1 MRPGFGPTTPAGPP
15 GKGVKPVAPQ
25 FFVDPKK
32 GEVNE
37 LKILLKNCL
46 SEKDE
51 KKRRDVVKKVIAF
64 MTLGIDVSRLFTEM
78 CMASA
83 TSDMIQKKMIYLYLA
98 NYAES
103 NASLAIMAINTY
115 LKDCKAADGKT
126 RGLALRSLCSLR
138 FSGAYEYL
146 QPAILE
152 GMRDLDSYVRKT
164 AIMGCVKVY
173 HMNPSLIRNSNIIDT
188 LYGLIKDPDNQV
200 ATNAII
206 ALDEILESE
215 GGIAISQKMIVYLLN
230 KIREFNEWGQTLILE
245 LVAKYKPKSENELF
259 DILNLLEDRLKHATS
274 CIVLGTIK
282 IFLGY
287 TVDNPVILKHVY
299 ERITSPL
306 LTLMSSG
313 EVTGSFEIA
322 YIVVSHIHF
331 IVARGG
337 AEHFEREY
345 KQFYCKTDE
354 PTYLKYLKVDVLSL
368 IATENNLGDILN
380 ELQEY
385 VSDIDSELARRSIR
399 AIGAIG
405 LRVSSVIGAII
416 KQLASFLSISFDYI
430 TNETIIAFMNILRKY
445 RSEFREIINVV
456 PNCIESVSE
465 TEAKVALLWI
475 LGEYAQEI
483 EEAPYILEYFIGN
496 LKEGDES
503 QRYKHALLAATVK
516 TFVKKP
522 PETYE
527 ALASLLNAI
536 LNNENEDI
544 DLKDRA
550 AFYVRVLQ
558 TSVDD
563 YKNFATKP
571 AIGIDSFVED
581 EELIKEKGSWEFNTL
596 SVIYNKPKTK
606 FVKPVEYFI
615 NQRNKEMLA
624 DMKGDGAE
632 EEQQQQQQGE
642 DVTSPTREA
651 AAPNLLDLG
660 DLTITS
666 PTQPTQPVAAGG
678 SASFTVEELSPFFEL
693 DPERFQSAWTDLPE
707 CANVTRSL
715 SSAGAANMQSVEQ
728 TFAECRFFCIASG
741 EMENQL
747 KFYFYGRLNATNELI
762 FIEVLVDLGARTIHM
777 LFKAEREDLH
787 GLVKFLETV
796 LRTRLII

>member
-259 DILNLLEDRLKHATS
+259 DILNLL
-274 CIVLGTIK
+274 
-282 IFLGY
+282 
-287 TVDNPVILKHVY
+287 
-299 ERITSPL
+299 
-306 LTLMSSG
+306 
-313 EVTGSFEIA
+313 
-322 YIVVSHIHF
+322 
-331 IVARGG
+331 
-337 AEHFEREY
+337 
-345 KQFYCKTDE
+345 
-354 PTYLKYLKVDVLSL
+354 
-368 IATENNLGDILN
+368 
-380 ELQEY
+380 
-385 VSDIDSELARRSIR
+385 
-399 AIGAIG
+399 
-405 LRVSSVIGAII
+405 
-416 KQLASFLSISFDYI
+416 
-430 TNETIIAFMNILRKY
+430 
-445 RSEFREIINVV
+445 
-456 PNCIESVSE
+456 
-465 TEAKVALLWI
+465 
-475 LGEYAQEI
+475 
-483 EEAPYILEYFIGN
+483 
-496 LKEGDES
+496 
-503 QRYKHALLAATVK
+503 
-516 TFVKKP
+516 
-522 PETYE
+522 
-527 ALASLLNAI
+527 
-536 LNNENEDI
+536 
-544 DLKDRA
+544 
-550 AFYVRVLQ
+550 
-558 TSVDD
+558 
-563 YKNFATKP
+563 
-571 AIGIDSFVED
+571 
-581 EELIKEKGSWEFNTL
+581 
-596 SVIYNKPKTK
+596 
-606 FVKPVEYFI
+606 
-615 NQRNKEMLA
+615 
-624 DMKGDGAE
+624 
-632 EEQQQQQQGE
+632 
-642 DVTSPTREA
+642 
-651 AAPNLLDLG
+651 DLG